1 MFSSLQNYVLRG
13 VKLCISFV
21 NILVEG
27 VEGEKQCPFHPL
39 CTMNQRIGYP
49 LEGVE
54 REIPIT
60 LGLYNIGTQ
69 KHGVTES
76 WTENYIYSLCLCVSV
91 FIKLQSKQILIGL
104 EELAVLFITTRR
116 FPMKKTAVYEMKLD
130 VLPIVHQR
138 FDFMLST
145 LW

>member
-54 REIPIT
+54 REIPK
-60 LGLYNIGTQ
+60 YIG
-69 KHGVTES
+69 
-76 WTENYIYSLCLCVSV
+76 
-91 FIKLQSKQILIGL
+91 FIQYWNPEARSHRAFEPNL
-104 EELAVLFITTRR
+104 
-116 FPMKKTAVYEMKLD
+116 
-130 VLPIVHQR
+130 
-138 FDFMLST
+138 
-145 LW
+145 